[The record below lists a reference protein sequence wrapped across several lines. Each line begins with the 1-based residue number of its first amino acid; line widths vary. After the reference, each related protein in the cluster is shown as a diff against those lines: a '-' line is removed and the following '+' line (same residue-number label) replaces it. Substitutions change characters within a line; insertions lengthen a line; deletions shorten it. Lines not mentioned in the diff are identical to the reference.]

1 MSDHSILRDAAD
13 RELGLAVF
21 ENLYALF
28 RAMAKNLPE
37 GQLVESERVS
47 RHLTFPTNPMFKGV
61 WKTHLSAEEA
71 DAVIE
76 DTIAWFKEQGVPY
89 FFWWTGGDTAPS
101 DLEERLAK
109 HGMIS
114 MAEQTQELAKGILST
129 DQGSP
134 CMIAELDK
142 MNEAVLMQTPEDFVI
157 REVAK
162 EAELYDFKKVFVET
176 YEIPEWAGQAWVD
189 ATLKIGIGQTPW
201 RLFIGYLNNEPV
213 ATNLLFNGGGVAS
226 VYAIAT
232 VPSARGK
239 GIGAAI
245 TLKPLLEA
253 RDQDAY
259 QYAVLFSTEMGVPV
273 YKRIGFR
280 LTDIRINRYLWRNTG
295 S

>member
-1 MSDHSILRDAAD
+1 MTQDPILTNATD

-28 RAMAKNLPE
+28 RAMANNLPE
-37 GQLVESERVS
+37 GKLLESETIS

-61 WKTHLSAEEA
+61 WKTHLTASEA
-71 DAVIE
+71 DAAIE
-76 DTIAWFKEQGVPY
+76 EAIAWFKTQGAPY
-89 FFWWTGGDTAPS
+89 FFWWTGGDSSPN

-129 DQGSP
+129 GQGSP
-134 CMIAELDK
+134 CMVAELARMD
-142 MNEAVLMQTPEDFVI
+142 ESVLAQTPEDFLI
-157 REVAK
+157 NEIAD
-162 EAELYDFKKVFVET
+162 EPGLYDFKKVFVET

-189 ATLKIGIGQTPW
+189 ATLKIGIGKTPW
-201 RLFIGYLNNEPV
+201 RVFVGYLKDEPV
-213 ATNLLFNGGGVAS
+213 ATNLLFNGAGVAS

-253 RDQDAY
+253 RDQQGY
-259 QYAVLFSTEMGVPV
+259 QYAVLFSTEMGIPV

-280 LTDIRINRYLWRNTG
+280 LTDIRINRYLWRNA
-295 S
+295 

>member
-1 MSDHSILRDAAD
+1 MMQDSILTDATD

-37 GQLVESERVS
+37 GKLLESETVS
-47 RHLTFPTNPMFKGV
+47 RHFTFPTNPMFKGV
-61 WKTHLSAEEA
+61 WKTHLSANEA
-71 DAVIE
+71 DAAIDE
-76 DTIAWFKEQGVPY
+76 AIAWFKEQGAPY
-89 FFWWTGGDTAPS
+89 FFWWTGGDSSPY

-129 DQGSP
+129 EQGSP
-134 CMIAELDK
+134 CMVAELARMD
-142 MNEAVLMQTPEDFVI
+142 ESVLTQTPKDFLI
-157 REVAK
+157 HEIAD
-162 EAELYDFKKVFVET
+162 EPGLYDFKKVFVET

-189 ATLKIGIGQTPW
+189 ATLKIGIGKTPW
-201 RLFIGYLNNEPV
+201 RVFVGYLNNEPV
-213 ATNLLFNGGGVAS
+213 ATNLLFNGAGVAS

-232 VPSARGK
+232 VPVARGK

-253 RDQDAY
+253 RDQLGY
-259 QYAVLFSTEMGVPV
+259 QYAVLFSTEMGIPV
-273 YKRIGFR
+273 YRRIGFR
-280 LTDIRINRYLWRNTG
+280 LTDIRINRYLWRNT
-295 S
+295 